1 MLRHRY
7 NCEPAKGFEPKG
19 EVLVE
24 RAGYRNTQT
33 QVAEFM
39 GAGIALLASRAKKY
53 GDYFDFPDGNVPDG
67 IKPDPTRSGNFD
79 LADASQMGREVKAR
93 LRERERVLQLEAK
106 AEAERAKLKL
116 VTNAQA
122 ENDAKK

>member
-1 MLRHRY
+1 MLRHKY
-7 NCEPAKGFEPKG
+7 NIQPALGYEPQG

-53 GDYFDFPDGNVPDG
+53 GDYFDYPDGKVPDYVQ
-67 IKPDPTRSGNFD
+67 PDPTRSGNFD

-93 LRERERVLQLEAK
+93 LKERERVLRLEAK
-106 AEAERAKLKL
+106 AEAERAKLTL
-116 VTNAQA
+116 VTNTQA
-122 ENDAKK
+122 KNEAE